1 MYINLMFCQVQA
13 VLQTKEVVVVFQRS
27 VPMCGKQA
35 METNIHTQQ
44 LFRGKY
50 EAVY

>member
-1 MYINLMFCQVQA
+1 MV
-13 VLQTKEVVVVFQRS
+13 QTKKVAVVSQRS

-44 LFRGKY
+44 LFHGKY
-50 EAVY
+50 KAVCLKRSYLVVVLI